1 VDCRICNSLGS
12 HIRTVALTKVVLVI
26 RGKFAAVADVQVTGH
41 KMVRSALCFAL
52 ISGSIIGAALC
63 LGANDAP
70 AAGDCITESNLVP
83 PKGSRWGYDI
93 DRATNR
99 KCWYI
104 VPLSTASAA
113 PRTQR
118 TSARSGSG
126 QTRRSKHQ
134 VRESEPV
141 AATQHET
148 IRSASGQTALRG
160 SPPLSESYQ
169 AALFQEF
176 LRWKEQQGAVEPPRQ
191 TIPLRVKV

>member
-1 VDCRICNSLGS
+1 
-12 HIRTVALTKVVLVI
+12 VI

-70 AAGDCITESNLVP
+70 AAGDCTTESNLLP

-93 DRATNR
+93 DHATNR

-104 VPLSTASAA
+104 VPLSSARPA
-113 PRTQR
+113 PHTQR
-118 TSARSGSG
+118 TSARLGSG
-126 QTRRSKHQ
+126 QLRRSKHQ
-134 VRESEPV
+134 VKESEQL

-160 SPPLSESYQ
+160 KPPLSESYQ

-191 TIPLRVKV
+191 PIPP